1 MFLSF
6 ATWEGETASDGF
18 ADEKNGPYAT
28 SLSTRLTAP
37 PVTVR
42 DMFEQVRVDVLDRTF
57 QVQEPM
63 NLSRLQRRSI
73 DISIGSEDQVY
84 DPELAWKWHPNLRHA
99 LVVSNTYSAMKAHS
113 RPGADLDGSTIARAL
128 EASGYKTSQVRNA
141 GLSDVHT
148 ALQEFGASLDK
159 AGPAS
164 VGVLYISGYAT
175 MVDGEAYLIPDGWLP
190 ETGADVRYGSI
201 PFGDLV
207 SQLEGSVSQGLVV
220 VFDCEPF
227 VLPGEAAGSVPA
239 LKRYL
244 GGKKVGVVYGPG
256 VTAASAAGASG
267 SGFADAFAR
276 EIRSVSTLSW
286 RVCRRTWKNGLA
298 GARPSGLERHRRCR
312 SFSGRMPISSPPRRA
327 CGLSRVSSR
336 P

>member
-1 MFLSF
+1 
-6 ATWEGETASDGF
+6 
-18 ADEKNGPYAT
+18 
-28 SLSTRLTAP
+28 
-37 PVTVR
+37 
-42 DMFEQVRVDVLDRTF
+42 
-57 QVQEPM
+57 
-63 NLSRLQRRSI
+63 
-73 DISIGSEDQVY
+73 
-84 DPELAWKWHPNLRHA
+84 
-99 LVVSNTYSAMKAHS
+99 
-113 RPGADLDGSTIARAL
+113 
-128 EASGYKTSQVRNA
+128 
-141 GLSDVHT
+141 
-148 ALQEFGASLDK
+148 
-159 AGPAS
+159 
-164 VGVLYISGYAT
+164 

-276 EIRSVSTLSW
+276 EIRS
-286 RVCRRTWKNGLA
+286 A
-298 GARPSGLERHRRCR
+298 D
-312 SFSGRMPISSPPRRA
+312 
-327 CGLSRVSSR
+327 RVSIDTVMARVSADMEKR
-336 P
+336 PGGGQAVWFGAPSALPVFFRANADIEPA